1 MDIFLTKTHEFAA
14 GDLYSPQE
22 PSDARF
28 ITDARTLFYYFWT
41 VENTHLLPLK
51 RLEEQGQSLI

>member
-14 GDLYSPQE
+14 GDLYSPPE

-28 ITDARTLFYYFWT
+28 ITDAHTLFYYFWT
-41 VENTHLLPLK
+41 PTYSHWNAWKSKDKV
-51 RLEEQGQSLI
+51 